1 MDVSTTSRASTPTGL
16 PRSSRA
22 GMRKCGCSPAQISRI
37 SAVMAAASA
46 VPPAPRKRATA
57 GAATI
62 ANAPRPIVSRSEEHT
77 SELQSRPHLV
87 CRLLL
92 EKKKKDLQTP
102 VRFNEGNVGP
112 ANVSL
117 LLDACIL

>member
-1 MDVSTTSRASTPTGL
+1 MAGVMEVSTTSRASTPTGL

-37 SAVMAAASA
+37 SAVIAAASA

-62 ANAPRPIVSRSEEHT
+62 ANAPRPIVSTIALSPM
-77 SELQSRPHLV
+77 SGFASS
-87 CRLLL
+87 
-92 EKKKKDLQTP
+92 
-102 VRFNEGNVGP
+102 GP
-112 ANVSL
+112 KPGK
-117 LLDACIL
+117 